1 MAEYKGANDVVSID
15 DILDVCGKYITN
27 KDSLTLIKQA
37 YDFIMDK
44 HKDQK
49 RKSGEPYTNHLIW
62 VAYILATLQ
71 PDCFM
76 MLWKI
81 VMLVMT
87 KWLSVLV

>member
-49 RKSGEPYTNHLIW
+49 RKKRRTVY
-62 VAYILATLQ
+62 
-71 PDCFM
+71 
-76 MLWKI
+76 
-81 VMLVMT
+81 
-87 KWLSVLV
+87 